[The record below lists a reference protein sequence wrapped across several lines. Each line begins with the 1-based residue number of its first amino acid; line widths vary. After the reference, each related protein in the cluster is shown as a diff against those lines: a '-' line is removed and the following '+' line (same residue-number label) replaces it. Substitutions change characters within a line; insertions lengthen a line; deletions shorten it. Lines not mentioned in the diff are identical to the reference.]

1 MIRLLAAAITVLVVA
16 AAGLVTV
23 GLAFGNAALLL
34 PKLPPSSGMD
44 RFLLLVWPVACLV
57 EVGFAGARRRWPSA
71 KASSVRVLLRIAAAW
86 LLGGGLLWGSV
97 HLRGQV
103 DWVLLGLWCMGA
115 ASVWEVLPRHDAQ
128 RSVATSLAI
137 ALVATGT
144 LMVVGGWLKGGLT
157 SLPLALSVGL
167 LGWRL
172 PDAWQ
177 RGVVVGCGAAAA
189 VGLLSLGHF
198 FGRVSVLQGA
208 VVALSLVTVTLLLAS
223 RSRAASDEVAQL

>member
-1 MIRLLAAAITVLVVA
+1 
-16 AAGLVTV
+16 
-23 GLAFGNAALLL
+23 
-34 PKLPPSSGMD
+34 
-44 RFLLLVWPVACLV
+44 
-57 EVGFAGARRRWPSA
+57 
-71 KASSVRVLLRIAAAW
+71 
-86 LLGGGLLWGSV
+86 
-97 HLRGQV
+97 
-103 DWVLLGLWCMGA
+103 
-115 ASVWEVLPRHDAQ
+115 
-128 RSVATSLAI
+128 
-137 ALVATGT
+137 
-144 LMVVGGWLKGGLT
+144 MVVGGWLKGGLT

-208 VVALSLVTVTLLLAS
+208 VVAVSLVTVTLLLAS